1 MQKVIQSA
9 LLRNFVILVVSFS
22 ISFVTVRT
30 VNANDL
36 GIRWYQSSAFVR
48 DFGTM
53 YNTATQFAVND
64 YRITDMKLNW
74 TTSGSGPGYIH
85 ITQADYGANGQPAW
99 AQIFRNGIACSNPP
113 PHLDLTGQCNA
124 TTLKANTGYVYINS
138 FSGYQNWHVDYPG
151 AIIRHEIGHNLGM
164 AHPSGFPQP
173 VCNVATVMKVL
184 DCRTNLFQTLQQ
196 LDKDRM
202 NNRY

>member
-30 VNANDL
+30 VNVNDL

-74 TTSGSGPGYIH
+74 TTSVS
-85 ITQADYGANGQPAW
+85 
-99 AQIFRNGIACSNPP
+99 
-113 PHLDLTGQCNA
+113 
-124 TTLKANTGYVYINS
+124 
-138 FSGYQNWHVDYPG
+138 
-151 AIIRHEIGHNLGM
+151 
-164 AHPSGFPQP
+164 
-173 VCNVATVMKVL
+173 
-184 DCRTNLFQTLQQ
+184 
-196 LDKDRM
+196 
-202 NNRY
+202 